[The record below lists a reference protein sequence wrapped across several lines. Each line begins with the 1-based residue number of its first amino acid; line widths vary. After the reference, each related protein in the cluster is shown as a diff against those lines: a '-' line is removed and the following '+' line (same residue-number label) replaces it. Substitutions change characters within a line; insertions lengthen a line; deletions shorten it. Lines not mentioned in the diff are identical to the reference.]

1 MRDGIVG
8 EMWDLGGQKGF
19 CGDQSEDHRSSPRNS
34 HLAWVSKGD

>member
-8 EMWDLGGQKGF
+8 EMWDLGGQKGL
-19 CGDQSEDHRSSPRNS
+19 CGDQSEDHRSPRNS